1 MKLLGNIINQH
12 FMPLK
17 TIIILLILTILFSCK
32 EKAETHNGMESK
44 IENQTVLYNNQDF
57 EKRVIED
64 SLRILNIR
72 RVGSE
77 IENLKNDG
85 IIGKWRTNHR
95 GYKTNIVFT
104 ELKSEYIATI
114 NFIDSK
120 SKPTIN
126 KLRKTDNIF
135 FVKGSDVN
143 EHYSINDAGNLE
155 LRDNKGLFTIG
166 VDTYPSLKK
175 RKQPKFDINK
185 ILGINIFT
193 VTGVFSESNPK
204 TLTGTNNEY
213 WIAYYKDLNA
223 TFKVR
228 KSSMKIEKAVSG
240 QISNLK

>member
-1 MKLLGNIINQH
+1 MY
-12 FMPLK
+12 FK
-17 TIIILLILTILFSCK
+17 TIVIFLIFTILFSCK
-32 EKAETHNGMESK
+32 EKAESHDGMESE

-57 EKRVIED
+57 EKRVIQD
-64 SLRILNIR
+64 SLRILNIK
-72 RVGSE
+72 RVESE
-77 IENLKNDG
+77 IENLKNQG

-126 KLRKTDNIF
+126 KLKRTGNKF

-143 EHYSINDAGNLE
+143 EHYLIKDDGNLE
-155 LRDNKGLFTIG
+155 LRDNQGLFTIG
-166 VDTYPSLKK
+166 VNTYPSLETK
-175 RKQPKFDINK
+175 KQPKFDIDK
-185 ILGINIFT
+185 VLGMNIFT

-204 TLTGTNNEY
+204 TLIGTNNEY
-213 WIAYYKDLNA
+213 WVAYYRDLNT
-223 TFKVR
+223 TFKVK
-228 KSSMKIEKAVSG
+228 KSSMEIEKATSG

>member
-1 MKLLGNIINQH
+1 MYT
-12 FMPLK
+12 K
-17 TIIILLILTILFSCK
+17 TVVIFLIFIFLFSCK
-32 EKAETHNGMESK
+32 EKVETHNEMESK
-44 IENQTVLYNNQDF
+44 IENETVLYDNQDF
-57 EKRVIED
+57 EKRVIQD
-64 SLRILNIR
+64 SLRILNIK
-72 RVGSE
+72 RVEKE
-77 IENLKNDG
+77 IENLKSQR

-126 KLRKTDNIF
+126 KLKRTGNKF
-135 FVKGSDVN
+135 VVKGSDVN
-143 EHYSINDAGNLE
+143 EHYLINNDGNLE
-155 LRDNKGLFTIG
+155 LRDNQGLFTIG
-166 VDTYPSLKK
+166 VDIYPSLETI
-175 RKQPKFDINK
+175 KQPKFDIDK
-185 ILGINIFT
+185 VLGMNIFT

-213 WIAYYKDLNA
+213 WVAYYRDLNT

-228 KSSMKIEKAVSG
+228 KSSMEIEKAVSG

>member
-1 MKLLGNIINQH
+1 
-12 FMPLK
+12 
-17 TIIILLILTILFSCK
+17 
-32 EKAETHNGMESK
+32 
-44 IENQTVLYNNQDF
+44 
-57 EKRVIED
+57 
-64 SLRILNIR
+64 LRILNIK
-72 RVGSE
+72 RVEKE
-77 IENLKNDG
+77 IENLKSQR

-126 KLRKTDNIF
+126 KLKRTGNKF
-135 FVKGSDVN
+135 VVKGSDVN
-143 EHYSINDAGNLE
+143 EHYLINNDGNLE
-155 LRDNKGLFTIG
+155 LRDNQGLFTIG
-166 VDTYPSLKK
+166 VDIYPSLETI
-175 RKQPKFDINK
+175 KQPKFDIDK
-185 ILGINIFT
+185 VLGMNIFT

-213 WIAYYKDLNA
+213 WVAYYRDLNT

-228 KSSMKIEKAVSG
+228 KSSMEIEKAVSG